1 MKKKSDEFDARLIV
15 DSRSVHIITFRDV
28 EECMSTFSGDK
39 NINVQS
45 SLLEFEE
52 MYDLCGWSDVQRVIN
67 AKRLL
72 CGSAK
77 LFVDYEKCLKAGK
90 Q

>member
-1 MKKKSDEFDARLIV
+1 MFEARLIV
-15 DSRSVHIITFRDV
+15 DSKSAYVLTFRDV

-52 MYDLCGWSDVQRVIN
+52 MYDLCDWSGVQRVIN

-72 CGSAK
+72 YGSAK

>member
-1 MKKKSDEFDARLIV
+1 
-15 DSRSVHIITFRDV
+15 
-28 EECMSTFSGDK
+28 MSTFSGDK

-45 SLLEFEE
+45 SWLEFEE
-52 MYDLCGWSDVQRVIN
+52 MYDLCGWSDVQREIN
-67 AKRLL
+67 AKRFL

-77 LFVDYEKCLKAGK
+77 LFVDHEKCLKAGK